1 MIEVK
6 NKIIYGKDEEI
17 LEILKDIKFEL
28 IENINNYRT
37 YRGTNNMGEF
47 EMLMFP
53 KYGASL
59 MYNHKWYRSIANIVG
74 EIIK

>member
-6 NKIIYGKDEEI
+6 NKIIYGKNKEI
-17 LEILKDIKFEL
+17 LEILKGIKFEL

-37 YRGTNNMGEF
+37 YRGTNDMSEF
-47 EMLMFP
+47 EMFVFP

-59 MYNHKWYRSIANIVG
+59 MYNRKWCRNISDIVG
-74 EIIK
+74 EIIL